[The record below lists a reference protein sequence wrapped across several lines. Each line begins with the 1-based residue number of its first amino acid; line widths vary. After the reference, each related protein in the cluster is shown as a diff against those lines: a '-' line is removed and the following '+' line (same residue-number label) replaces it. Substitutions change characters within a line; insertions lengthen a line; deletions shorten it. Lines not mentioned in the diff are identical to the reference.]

1 MIARALRDRLAENL
15 RHLFNGRIT
24 NRQFEDLL
32 AFDVRDPALNE
43 VYEHSAWQF
52 YFDER
57 EHRLRGSDA
66 PSEDELGIAKRAILF
81 LHSDREYEWWE
92 LPTEKRSVTGAD
104 VVARLVIWLWLVTAL
119 LLLFV
124 GVTGPSV
131 EELIGGSLMIGL
143 PLACSVLGTRMRRR
157 LLNHMPP
164 PRRDEQGQLVP
175 GCVDA
180 WPFYTEADYQEAR
193 QRPRL
198 LAGRGWH
205 DPE

>member
-1 MIARALRDRLAENL
+1 MIARAQRDRLAENL

-24 NRQFEDLL
+24 NDEFEGGLS
-32 AFDVRDPALNE
+32 FDERDPALDK
-43 VYEHSAWQF
+43 VYELFAWHL
-52 YFDER
+52 YSDVR
-57 EHRLRGSDA
+57 WHRLIGKDA
-66 PSEDELGIAKRAILF
+66 PSEEALGIAKRAILF
-81 LHSDREYEWWE
+81 LHSDREYEWRE
-92 LPTEKRSVTGAD
+92 IPTEKRSATGTD
-104 VVARLVIWLWLVTAL
+104 VVAGLVIGLWLVTAL

-143 PLACSVLGTRMRRR
+143 PLACRVLGARRR
-157 LLNHMPP
+157 RKLLNHMPP
-164 PRRDEQGQLVP
+164 PRRDEQGNIVP

-198 LAGRGWH
+198 LAGRGVA
-205 DPE
+205 